1 MGPGFESQRDHK
13 RKANLTISF
22 SYLRISGFER
32 GASWGPIPHKES
44 NTTLFPQNYFDF
56 QLSLFYNGIQ
66 KQMMKKKLTYL
77 LMSSSFFLLTG
88 CSVIEGIF
96 KAGVWTG
103 ILIVVV
109 VVALVIWLISK
120 LFGGSK

>member
-1 MGPGFESQRDHK
+1 
-13 RKANLTISF
+13 
-22 SYLRISGFER
+22 
-32 GASWGPIPHKES
+32 
-44 NTTLFPQNYFDF
+44 
-56 QLSLFYNGIQ
+56 
-66 KQMMKKKLTYL
+66 MKKIALFS
-77 LMSSSFFLLTG
+77 LMSSTLLLMTS
-88 CSVIEGIF
+88 CSVIESIF

>member
-1 MGPGFESQRDHK
+1 
-13 RKANLTISF
+13 
-22 SYLRISGFER
+22 
-32 GASWGPIPHKES
+32 
-44 NTTLFPQNYFDF
+44 
-56 QLSLFYNGIQ
+56 
-66 KQMMKKKLTYL
+66 MKKIVPFS
-77 LMSSSFFLLTG
+77 LMSSTLLLMTS
-88 CSVIEGIF
+88 CSVIESIF

>member
-1 MGPGFESQRDHK
+1 
-13 RKANLTISF
+13 
-22 SYLRISGFER
+22 
-32 GASWGPIPHKES
+32 
-44 NTTLFPQNYFDF
+44 
-56 QLSLFYNGIQ
+56 
-66 KQMMKKKLTYL
+66 MMKKKLAYL

-109 VVALVIWLISK
+109 VVALLIWLISK
-120 LFGGSK
+120 LFGGNK